1 MFKIG
6 WLLISFFT
14 CTTAMAQTAKV
25 LLPQFNY
32 WELSAKLIQSP
43 ELAEQLDVN
52 PDQIAA
58 LKAMRARPA
67 FRTLLEVKMKELRT
81 DARFGGFSAETLA
94 WNQLDDVVKKE
105 MAEIFAAAQLS
116 GLRRLVLREY
126 YPFGFSPFEEINVR
140 RYIDLPQ
147 ADSAA
152 LDAAV
157 TEAQNR
163 YKEKTAAV
171 TRASCKKIVSQLPN
185 TARERFSRYLGFDY
199 LSGRPAPLINEKEKS
214 AYPKK
219 YRVISL
225 IGECVASNR
234 SEVAFTPK
242 QIAAIERIHA
252 KYTENLNFGKPV
264 EYLNRVSREAQE
276 ELESTLSEIDFLTL
290 AQLLARLDFEHDFRR
305 VFGVTDPIGMPA
317 EMKFCEF
324 LQLEPVQQKSIL
336 DAVDAEWKITTASLS
351 NLQNEIFAELVQT
364 LRKEKQP
371 PMRAFFADVW

>member
-1 MFKIG
+1 
-6 WLLISFFT
+6 
-14 CTTAMAQTAKV
+14 MAQTAKV

-32 WELSAKLIQSP
+32 WELSSKLIQSP

-67 FRTLLEVKMKELRT
+67 FRTLLEVKTKELRT

-105 MAEIFAAAQLS
+105 MSEIFAATQLS
-116 GLRRLVLREY
+116 GLRRLILRQY

-157 TEAQNR
+157 TE
-163 YKEKTAAV
+163 
-171 TRASCKKIVSQLPN
+171 
-185 TARERFSRYLGFDY
+185 
-199 LSGRPAPLINEKEKS
+199 
-214 AYPKK
+214 
-219 YRVISL
+219 
-225 IGECVASNR
+225 
-234 SEVAFTPK
+234 
-242 QIAAIERIHA
+242 
-252 KYTENLNFGKPV
+252 
-264 EYLNRVSREAQE
+264 
-276 ELESTLSEIDFLTL
+276 
-290 AQLLARLDFEHDFRR
+290 
-305 VFGVTDPIGMPA
+305 
-317 EMKFCEF
+317 
-324 LQLEPVQQKSIL
+324 KSIL
-336 DAVDAEWKITTASLS
+336 DVVDAEWKITTASLS

-371 PMRAFFADVW
+371 QMRAFFADVW